1 MRVLATGTFD
11 LLHPGH
17 LAYLREARALGDE
30 LHVIIARDARSPKTT
45 VVPEGQRRD
54 MVQGL
59 EPVTEAVLGSLDD
72 MYEPVR
78 EIDPDVLALGPDQD
92 WDGDEIESDLRK
104 NGVEAEVVR
113 VETYLECD
121 LCSSSEI
128 VDRVKQL
135 FC

>member
-30 LHVIIARDARSPKTT
+30 LYVIVARDHCPEKNT
-45 VVPEGQRRD
+45 VVPEEQRCA

-59 EPVTEAVLGSLDD
+59 KPVTEAVLGSRDD
-72 MYEPVR
+72 MYVPVK
-78 EIDPDVLALGPDQD
+78 EIDPDIVALGPDQD
-92 WDGDEIESDLRK
+92 WDEERIREGMRSRGIDAD
-104 NGVEAEVVR
+104 VVR
-113 VETYLECD
+113 IEKYEECS
-121 LCSSSEI
+121 LSSSSDI
-128 VDRVKQL
+128 VDRVRDL